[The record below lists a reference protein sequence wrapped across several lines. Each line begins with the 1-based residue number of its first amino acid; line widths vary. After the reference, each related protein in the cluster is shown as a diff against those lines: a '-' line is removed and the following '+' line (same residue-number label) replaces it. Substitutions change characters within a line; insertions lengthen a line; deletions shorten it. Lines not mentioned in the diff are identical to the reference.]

1 MFPIENCASGGTV
14 HRSKS
19 RSLMSESGQNRLSE
33 ECPRRV
39 RFTSMN
45 RHRSV
50 YLAYEFGDV
59 LFKYPITGIPA
70 LLRACHQ
77 WPPRRAAEKGD
88 KVAASHETPSCQGP
102 QPTTRFGSELSCAP
116 QQVRRRMAGMGHSR
130 PRRSMP
136 HDRPC
141 PLHPESGQM
150 GTGLAKSALCQS
162 RHNAVQHIST
172 GLDSISSASSGR
184 LRAGAP

>member
-70 LLRACHQ
+70 CCARATSGHPAA
-77 WPPRRAAEKGD
+77 PPRRVIKSRRLMRLPPARD
-88 KVAASHETPSCQGP
+88 RSLPHD
-102 QPTTRFGSELSCAP
+102 FGSELSCAP